1 MNELTPTPPLTYVSP
16 LTGMTYEAV
25 LDHRGYTRWEIF
37 LVEGETRTGVQF
49 ALTKDGIAAAVN
61 FLEAP
66 GPYIGS
72 RFD

>member
-1 MNELTPTPPLTYVSP
+1 
-16 LTGMTYEAV
+16 MTYEAV